1 MMAGGGARM
10 PLHPNTDIH
19 TVFLFL
25 DFSPMALVWR
35 RMVGG
40 GGARMPLLCR
50 ALSQAACS
58 RAEFSH
64 MSQSL
69 YKVSSKSS
77 VVDPDSVN
85 PDPDTAL
92 GF

>member
-1 MMAGGGARM
+1 MA
-10 PLHPNTDIH
+10 
-19 TVFLFL
+19 
-25 DFSPMALVWR
+25 
-35 RMVGG
+35 G

-58 RAEFSH
+58 RAEFCH

-69 YKVSSKSS
+69 YKVSIKSN
-77 VVDPDSVN
+77 VGEPDLLN
-85 PDPDTAL
+85 PDPDTDP